1 MISRLTISVLAI
13 CLCCQYQAAT
23 AAETAKLHVDEGSWS
38 GSRWLEACGSSPAE
52 MPGPDSVYW
61 QLRISMYGTEPG
73 SRVLRAMPSI
83 ANGQPAVA
91 RSMWRSGSEYALD
104 EQGLPMYRYIVWAI
118 PEALTDEFLQFGHLD
133 LPDFLPADVLELP
146 VLQGL
151 AKMPALT
158 EQQQRSMF
166 ENILGQS
173 RELTIEGI
181 HLYIYAPDM
190 ARAEISLGWR
200 DTQQAVPS
208 PRFYRT
214 EAEKQAEL
222 DAGLVYH
229 EQPFPLADLTVYL
242 DSPQV
247 NE

>member
-1 MISRLTISVLAI
+1 MISRLTITLLAI
-13 CLCCQYQAAT
+13 LLCCQCRPASAGDDP
-23 AAETAKLHVDEGSWS
+23 ELHVDQGSWS
-38 GSRWLEACGSSPAE
+38 GSRWLEASGSSPAE

-61 QLRISMYGTEPG
+61 QLRISMYDSEPG
-73 SRVLRAMPSI
+73 SRALSSMPSI
-83 ANGQPAVA
+83 AKGQPAVA

-104 EQGLPMYRYIVWAI
+104 EQGLPMYKYIVWAI
-118 PEALTDEFLQFGHLD
+118 PEALTDEFRQFGHLD

-146 VLQGL
+146 VLQDL

-158 EQQQRSMF
+158 EQQQRNMF
-166 ENILGQS
+166 ENILDQS

-181 HLYIYAPDM
+181 HLYIYAPGM

-200 DTQQAVPS
+200 DMQQAVPS
-208 PRFYRT
+208 LRFYRT

-229 EQPFPLADLTVYL
+229 EQPFPLAKLTVFL
-242 DSPQV
+242 DSPLV